1 VSDRPRVPSVVAGL
15 LLLGSAFAP
24 GLLGQAGQISYEAF
38 TLPNGLRV
46 IYSEDHSTPIVSVD
60 VWYNTGS
67 RNERPGRSG
76 FAHLFEHMMF
86 EGSAHVKKGEHFQLI
101 SRAGGSENGSTA
113 EDRTNYYE
121 TLPSNRL
128 NLALWLEADRMRSLA
143 ITDDHFQNQ
152 RETVKDRLNLA
163 LWLEAD
169 RMRSLAITDEHF
181 QNQRETVKEERRLR
195 VDNQPYSPA
204 FIDGMTWPFDS
215 TGCFAY
221 AHTVIGSMDDLNA
234 AQLSDVRAFF
244 DTYYAPNNA
253 TLVVVGDFKPLELRR
268 YVNQYFSEIPRHT
281 EPPAVSCSSRL
292 SPGVERREVTDAH
305 ANLPAVLRIYRAPP
319 HADPDTRALEL
330 LNVILGQGES
340 SRLNVAVVRRE
351 KAAFGTQVFMNPFD
365 SRRGPGV
372 LLVLAIANQGV
383 DPLKLDTIVTA
394 QLDSIRAAGVTDEE
408 LQKAKSTFRAGF
420 VHARETTLGKAEELH
435 HYDMF
440 HPSLAAINSDLDRVL
455 AVTAQDVRRVA
466 AKYLDPANAV
476 VIIVKPA
483 TGGGAQ

>member
-1 VSDRPRVPSVVAGL
+1 MRGRMRVPSVAAGL
-15 LLLGSAFAP
+15 LLFGAAFAP
-24 GLLGQAGQISYEAF
+24 ALLGQAGQISYEAF

-143 ITDDHFQNQ
+143 ITD
-152 RETVKDRLNLA
+152 
-163 LWLEAD
+163 
-169 RMRSLAITDEHF
+169 EHF

-215 TGCFAY
+215 AGCFAY

-234 AQLSDVRAFF
+234 AQLPDVRAFF

-281 EPPAVSCSSRL
+281 EPPAVSCSARL
-292 SPGVERREVTDAH
+292 SPGVERREVSDAH

-440 HPSLAAINSDLDRVL
+440 HQSLAEINSDLDRVL
-455 AVTAQDVRRVA
+455 AVTTGDVRRVA